1 VTAPNLDATFAA
13 LADPTRRGVI
23 ELLRRQP
30 RRASDLADA
39 LDASRPAMSRHLR
52 VLRASGLVETTDA
65 VSDEDDADARE
76 RIYQLR
82 KAPFAQLR
90 DWLEQTERFWTI
102 QLDAFKAHV
111 ERTRGKR

>member
-1 VTAPNLDATFAA
+1 VSGAPSLDSTFAA

-30 RRASDLADA
+30 RRASDLAEA

-52 VLRASGLVETTDA
+52 VLRASGLVETTEDA
-65 VSDEDDADARE
+65 TDTADARE
-76 RIYQLR
+76 RIYRLR
-82 KAPFAQLR
+82 PAPFDQLR
-90 DWLEQTERFWTI
+90 DWLEQVDRFWAV
-102 QLDAFKAHV
+102 QLDAFKAPV